1 MVWHHDRHA
10 KVVSL
15 LVIMHAAIQHNL
27 PSPIGQ
33 NAAVF
38 GDEGDEMRLGVV
50 ALQMR

>member
-1 MVWHHDRHA
+1 M
-10 KVVSL
+10 L

-38 GDEGDEMRLGVV
+38 GDEGDEMQLVVV
-50 ALQMR
+50 ALQMRYLRR